1 MRFSITNLLV
11 ITTIIAMLAGLSLR
25 WRGLA
30 MLFTALLLP
39 WLVLRFQSWDTTRRK
54 FPLFIVFL
62 ISFGPLYVASLGP
75 YYFLVVNVLL
85 KGTAKGSP
93 ITVFGSY
100 FYAPVFDMLRTHPKS
115 FLEPFF
121 EYYLFEWIGYGAY
134 FHS

>member
-30 MLFTALLLP
+30 ILFTALLLP

-85 KGTAKGSP
+85 MGLQRGLQSP
-93 ITVFGSY
+93 FLVPISMRLSSICY
-100 FYAPVFDMLRTHPKS
+100 ERTRS
-115 FLEPFF
+115 L
-121 EYYLFEWIGYGAY
+121 
-134 FHS
+134 S